1 MRINRTG
8 SRRSAKKNPK
18 AGSRYEYSDCD
29 KKEQVKVTGPVVEQ
43 EQIAPAP
50 LKEQFFYSDG
60 TSHGHSKKM
69 SAESP
74 RKSIRHGGYIVPP
87 QPVSDRSII
96 ENVAG
101 FINEVVPQ
109 SYASVPQGESK
120 EVITWARFEYG
131 DINDPALY
139 PDISDDHSE
148 TPPLLLVLG
157 YGTGVQVWAIPA
169 SGESTEVLSW
179 RQGMVRM
186 LRILPTPTV
195 TTTDSYSHK
204 RPLIALCDGTGPGPQ
219 FCSLSFISLRTGD
232 QVKNIKF
239 KNPVSDVLANRR
251 SVVVTF
257 PERIAVFDA
266 STLEDRLTVT
276 TCYPCPGPNPN
287 PVALGNRWL
296 AYSERRLVPSRRSSG
311 GTEGEGVQSYTATV
325 LHVAKSF
332 GKGLRELGETV
343 ATSLTGGVGGMTAQR
358 GMTGAGSCVM
368 TGPQGGPIN
377 CSNSDA
383 AIQPGIVTILDTQT
397 TSPSSQREEQRSGDY
412 TGPVS
417 DVIAHFVA
425 HSDPILALAFDPSGM
440 LLLTADKRGHDFHL
454 FRIQPHPGGPS
465 LAAVHHLY
473 TLHRGDTT
481 AKVQDIAFA
490 ADSRWVAVSTMRGTT
505 HVFPITPYGGTVGV
519 RTHATPHVVNRLS
532 RFHRSAG
539 LTTDGRNS
547 PIPYAASSGNYET
560 VALSPAMPY
569 PNPRLPPYPHPTV
582 VLPLAQI
589 RQPFPHSLLSTSAP
603 TSPNLVSQQA
613 YHRNPSVRV
622 LGRTQSSSDDCL
634 PGGSVPLQ
642 MTTCFAPPRAWLVG
656 SPTVPRDSS
665 AKAHK
670 RVVDSLFVMT
680 CHGSLI
686 EYDLEPKHASGVAKE
701 KVCDDTSIEL
711 EVHAKAQWLLL
722 RQSTE
727 LPPPLPASN
736 PLMALPDRLLPVTD
750 TRQDS
755 CDERWLSQVEI
766 VTHAGPHRRLWM
778 GPQFTFKTYATS
790 SGYLQCSQYQ
800 PIKYN
805 QS

>member
-1 MRINRTG
+1 MFRI
-8 SRRSAKKNPK
+8 
-18 AGSRYEYSDCD
+18 
-29 KKEQVKVTGPVVEQ
+29 
-43 EQIAPAP
+43 
-50 LKEQFFYSDG
+50 
-60 TSHGHSKKM
+60 
-69 SAESP
+69 
-74 RKSIRHGGYIVPP
+74 
-87 QPVSDRSII
+87 
-96 ENVAG
+96 
-101 FINEVVPQ
+101 
-109 SYASVPQGESK
+109 
-120 EVITWARFEYG
+120 
-131 DINDPALY
+131 
-139 PDISDDHSE
+139 
-148 TPPLLLVLG
+148 
-157 YGTGVQVWAIPA
+157 
-169 SGESTEVLSW
+169 
-179 RQGMVRM
+179 
-186 LRILPTPTV
+186 
-195 TTTDSYSHK
+195 
-204 RPLIALCDGTGPGPQ
+204 
-219 FCSLSFISLRTGD
+219 
-232 QVKNIKF
+232 
-239 KNPVSDVLANRR
+239 
-251 SVVVTF
+251 
-257 PERIAVFDA
+257 
-266 STLEDRLTVT
+266 
-276 TCYPCPGPNPN
+276 
-287 PVALGNRWL
+287 
-296 AYSERRLVPSRRSSG
+296 
-311 GTEGEGVQSYTATV
+311 
-325 LHVAKSF
+325 
-332 GKGLRELGETV
+332 
-343 ATSLTGGVGGMTAQR
+343 
-358 GMTGAGSCVM
+358 
-368 TGPQGGPIN
+368 
-377 CSNSDA
+377 
-383 AIQPGIVTILDTQT
+383 
-397 TSPSSQREEQRSGDY
+397 TSPSSQREDQRSGDY
-412 TGPVS
+412 SGPVS

-425 HSDPILALAFDPSGM
+425 HSEPILALAFDPSGM

-589 RQPFPHSLLSTSAP
+589 RQPFSHSLLSTSTS

-622 LGRTQSSSDDCL
+622 LGRTQSSSDDGL

-701 KVCDDTSIEL
+701 KICDDTSIEL

-750 TRQDS
+750 TRQHS

-778 GPQFTFKTYATS
+778 GPQFTFKTYTTS
-790 SGYLQCSQYQ
+790 SGAPLSLLEMETVDVGVGHGSRPARSNPVNMPLSAGTRPIVPVLIESGSSSSYEQSPTLLEYKGDGGDSDGSTGPVESQLKEDLADAMMESPGITTRDTAPPVPVQDLVDISNQEEQDLDEDQVHSRTKRRRVIVELRGELLTKRSSFPIEKVVNPLGTVITISMPFDDNESCHQTMHGVVYSPQHLKRTDQKVLSTEENILEGGVRWPTDVKSSDVAVTGEKTNVELERDSKSVLTPSQDACSDQVNFTDMQ
-800 PIKYN
+800 PPVNVPLDAFENAGAAAFNLEPEIIVIATEEEEEN
-805 QS
+805 NVIGGGGCQSMASCEDLSSSSFSSASRASFEARCSPSLLHGTENVLVFPGDSSGSV